1 MEKMKNKS
9 RIIIP
14 IMALFM
20 VTGCAQSTFGDET
33 KLNVITSFNA
43 MSELCIAI
51 GGDKINLLTII
62 PTGTEP
68 HDFEPTITDVVN
80 LSKADIFVINGL
92 NMETWAEELI
102 NTADNDNLILC
113 VASENSVARINTD
126 ENETSEHGQY
136 DPHMWLSLNKA
147 QEMAA
152 TIAGYFYTS
161 DPVNATY
168 YEANLDNFNNSLEE
182 LANEYVDKFASV
194 ANKDFVTGHAAFGY
208 LCDEYGLEQN
218 SIEDMFAEGEPTTA
232 QLASLVEYCRTN
244 NVSTIFSEM
253 LSSQEISTTLA
264 SEVDAEVVQI
274 YTIESAENNMSYYER
289 MEYNLEKIYQSLK

>member
-1 MEKMKNKS
+1 
-9 RIIIP
+9 
-14 IMALFM
+14 
-20 VTGCAQSTFGDET
+20 
-33 KLNVITSFNA
+33 
-43 MSELCIAI
+43 
-51 GGDKINLLTII
+51 
-62 PTGTEP
+62 
-68 HDFEPTITDVVN
+68 
-80 LSKADIFVINGL
+80 
-92 NMETWAEELI
+92 
-102 NTADNDNLILC
+102 
-113 VASENSVARINTD
+113 
-126 ENETSEHGQY
+126 
-136 DPHMWLSLNKA
+136 MWLSLNKA